1 MTTPSTISTIG
12 YAAFADCTRLQQAT
26 IKSGFVGES
35 AFIRCTALN
44 TVSVGSGVTGF
55 GISAFENCTGLTGV
69 YISDLA
75 AWCRIDFGGYLAN
88 PLQFAKHFVSE

>member
-1 MTTPSTISTIG
+1 M
-12 YAAFADCTRLQQAT
+12 
-26 IKSGFVGES
+26 GES

-44 TVSVGSGVTGF
+44 TVTVGSGVTGF

-88 PLQFAKHFVSE
+88 PLQFAKHLYLNGSEVTNLQIPGRCDCDQ